1 MATRRRHDSNEDEA
15 TAIDMREASSKIHAA
30 LAKRKL
36 EEVSPRAPTRK
47 RSLPVDEPLHGSS
60 EAPEEDT
67 EFLSRPSE
75 LSSSEIS
82 SSDLSSE
89 ELSADE
95 DSRTSAMQRPS
106 AAAPRPQA
114 PLPPPVPAPA
124 PHAAALPRAPR
135 PLPGREAATATA
147 AHGAAAHGT
156 GAHGQP
162 ASAGPTAPRITRI
175 FMSPEAQA
183 AQRRPTPEELRQHA
197 QDFDDELTAPTDP
210 TAREPET
217 PPKAPPPRAP
227 TVVTALPDS
236 ETTNPP
242 EATPSRPRTKTARTP
257 SASSSTTGGDAQ
269 TLEAEPADGT
279 LIVDVPAGAVV
290 FVNGVERGRGPSLKV
305 RELDRY
311 AKHAVRVHAEGFSP
325 WKGTVSLD
333 GRVAAK
339 VRPNL
344 KARGR

>member
-15 TAIDMREASSKIHAA
+15 TAIDMREASSKVHAA

-47 RSLPVDEPLHGSS
+47 RSLPVDKPLHGSS
-60 EAPEEDT
+60 EAPEENT

-89 ELSADE
+89 ELSSGE

-106 AAAPRPQA
+106 SAAPRPPRAAAAAGPRTYA
-114 PLPPPVPAPA
+114 PCGGAAARPSSPARPGGGHGHGCPQRERPRPARQRRPHGAAHHAHLHVARGPGGAAA
-124 PHAAALPRAPR
+124 PHAGGAAPARAR
-135 PLPGREAATATA
+135 LRRRADGPLGSGDARAGGAAQ
-147 AHGAAAHGT
+147 GAAAAR
-156 GAHGQP
+156 AHRGHCPARQRDHQP
-162 ASAGPTAPRITRI
+162 PRSHPVASA
-175 FMSPEAQA
+175 
-183 AQRRPTPEELRQHA
+183 H
-197 QDFDDELTAPTDP
+197 QDG
-210 TAREPET
+210 
-217 PPKAPPPRAP
+217 RAP
-227 TVVTALPDS
+227 
-236 ETTNPP
+236 
-242 EATPSRPRTKTARTP
+242 P

>member
-15 TAIDMREASSKIHAA
+15 TAIDMREASSKIQAA
-30 LAKRKL
+30 LARRKL

-47 RSLPVDEPLHGSS
+47 RSLPLDEPLHGSS

-67 EFLSRPSE
+67 EFLSRPSA
-75 LSSSEIS
+75 LSSSDIS

-89 ELSADE
+89 ELSSAE
-95 DSRTSAMQRPS
+95 DSRTTALPRRAP
-106 AAAPRPQA
+106 AAPRPQA
-114 PLPPPVPAPA
+114 PLPPPVPALA
-124 PHAAALPRAPR
+124 PQAAALPRAPR

-147 AHGAAAHGT
+147 
-156 GAHGQP
+156 AHGQP

-197 QDFDDELTAPTDP
+197 QDFDDELTAPSDP
-210 TAREPET
+210 ATREPEA

-227 TVVTALPDS
+227 TVVTAMPEA

-242 EATPSRPRTKTARTP
+242 EPARPRTRTKTARTA
-257 SASSSTTGGDAQ
+257 SSSSTTGGDAQ

-344 KARGR
+344 KSRGR

>member
-30 LAKRKL
+30 LAKKQR
-36 EEVSPRAPTRK
+36 EAVSPRAPTRK
-47 RSLPVDEPLHGSS
+47 RSVPVDEALHGSS
-60 EAPEEDT
+60 EEQAEDT

-75 LSSSEIS
+75 LSSSE
-82 SSDLSSE
+82 LSSE
-89 ELSADE
+89 E
-95 DSRTSAMQRPS
+95 DSRTTALPRRTSSA
-106 AAAPRPQA
+106 RPQA
-114 PLPPPVPAPA
+114 PLPPPVPAPL
-124 PHAAALPRAPR
+124 PAASALPRAPR
-135 PLPGREAATATA
+135 PLPGGSEATA
-147 AHGAAAHGT
+147 AHAHPG
-156 GAHGQP
+156 
-162 ASAGPTAPRITRI
+162 SSGPTAPRITRI

-197 QDFDDELTAPTDP
+197 QDFDDEMTAPSDP
-210 TAREPET
+210 ARHEPEA

-227 TVVTALPDS
+227 TVVAAMPEDADQTD
-236 ETTNPP
+236 PP
-242 EATPSRPRTKTARTP
+242 EQPQRRPRTKTART
-257 SASSSTTGGDAQ
+257 STSQSTTGGEAA

-290 FVNGVERGRGPSLKV
+290 FVNGVERGRGPSLRV

-325 WKGTVSLD
+325 WKGSVSLD

-344 KARGR
+344 RARDR